1 MTQPVFP
8 IYKVPE
14 VPYPELVIK
23 SRREVNTR
31 DSVNARNFEHWQ
43 TSGKY
48 LVNDRISNASL
59 RNSLGAEI
67 SSLHSRPDLDKQTPF
82 QDFLPISS
90 RMNQNVYMNQPR
102 YDATGPKLS
111 NNVYF
116 DKYDAVYDNR
126 NAVRELQAV
135 VYEDKSGEAIR
146 ESQKLL
152 RRNFDSRFMPSEDL
166 EKITQARLVLR
177 PSLDDIRK
185 IYRDI

>member
-8 IYKVPE
+8 IYRVPE

-31 DSVNARNFEHWQ
+31 DTVNARNFEHWQ
-43 TSGKY
+43 TNGKY
-48 LVNDRISNASL
+48 LVQD
-59 RNSLGAEI
+59 
-67 SSLHSRPDLDKQTPF
+67 RPDLNKQTPF

-90 RMNQNVYMNQPR
+90 RMNERNYANQPR
-102 YDATGPKLS
+102 YDATGPKLG
-111 NNVYF
+111 NNIYF
-116 DKYDAVYDNR
+116 DKYDVAYDNR

-135 VYEDKSGEAIR
+135 VYEDKIGEGIR
-146 ESQKLL
+146 ESSKLL

-166 EKITQARLVLR
+166 DKITQARLVLR

-185 IYRDI
+185 IYRDF

>member
-8 IYKVPE
+8 IYRVPE

-31 DSVNARNFEHWQ
+31 DTVNARNFEHWQ
-43 TSGKY
+43 TDGKY
-48 LVNDRISNASL
+48 LVQD
-59 RNSLGAEI
+59 
-67 SSLHSRPDLDKQTPF
+67 RPDLSKQTAF

-90 RMNQNVYMNQPR
+90 RMNERNYTNQPR
-102 YDATGPKLS
+102 YEATGPKLG
-111 NNVYF
+111 NNIYF
-116 DKYDAVYDNR
+116 DKYDVAYDNR

-135 VYEDKSGEAIR
+135 VYEDKIGEGIR
-146 ESQKLL
+146 ESSKLL

-166 EKITQARLVLR
+166 DKITQARLVLR